1 MNKKT
6 TAKALLATMGLT
18 VLMPA
23 ASALAA
29 TDINGHWCENIIE
42 KWEKNNLIAGYEDG
56 TFRPDQP
63 ITRAEF
69 VSLVNRYLGYTAAKT
84 ISFSDVSAGDWYANQ
99 VAIAVNAGYVGGFED
114 NTFRPGDNITRAQ
127 TASIIARL
135 TGLSNNA
142 AESYKFADAH
152 RNPEWAKGAIGAVA
166 AKGYM
171 IGDEKNNFDA
181 PDPLTRA
188 EAVAILDRL
197 SFLLDGGK
205 TDTNKPV
212 AGGGGGGSTAAK
224 VVEVAFAEDNNTKVT
239 EENGK
244 TVLTTEKETII
255 GGLKIET
262 VVNGTDDDIIVEGFD
277 AVTTVKEIPEGAEII
292 KVTLPKDA
300 AFTAG
305 GYEIK
310 LNKDIVKTG
319 EYTFTIA
326 DILGAIEENSEA
338 HAALTRYAKLKG
350 ENGNAYPLI
359 KCKHVDKEGNKDE
372 LEWTIDV
379 MTAAE
384 QEQVFSQLVV
394 TLKK

>member
-84 ISFSDVSAGDWYANQ
+84 ISFSDVAAGDWYANQ

-205 TDTNKPV
+205 TDTTKPV
-212 AGGGGGGSTAAK
+212 VGGGGGGS
-224 VVEVAFAEDNNTKVT
+224 VVDTSVVVPFDTKKNTKVDGNIIETKEDTKLGKLVIET
-239 EENGK
+239 EVDAQAE
-244 TVLTTEKETII
+244 ETIEN
-255 GGLKIET
+255 KAT
-262 VVNGTDDDIIVEGFD
+262 
-277 AVTTVKEIPEGAEII
+277 TTVKEIPDDVHIT
-292 KVTLPKDA
+292 KVTLPAGTEIWAYGQKIILKQAIEKD
-300 AFTAG
+300 
-305 GYEIK
+305 
-310 LNKDIVKTG
+310 LNDMKTG
-319 EYTFTIA
+319 EYSF
-326 DILGAIEENSEA
+326 DIKEIFLATRDDSPAYALLEA
-338 HAALTRYAKLKG
+338 KQNDGVTLIHCKQG
-350 ENGNAYPLI
+350 EQDGKSILN
-359 KCKHVDKEGNKDE
+359 
-372 LEWTIDV
+372 WTIKYMDEED
-379 MTAAE
+379 MAK
-384 QEQVFSQLVV
+384 VFSQLIV
-394 TLKK
+394 TLEKEKK

>member
-6 TAKALLATMGLT
+6 TAKTLLATMGLT

-29 TDINGHWCENIIE
+29 TDITGHWCENIIE
-42 KWEKNNLIAGYEDG
+42 KWETKGLIAGYEDG

-212 AGGGGGGSTAAK
+212 AGGGGGGSTASN
-224 VVEVAFAEDNNTKVT
+224 VVEVAFDTNDNTTVT
-239 EENGK
+239 EGADNYIIQ
-244 TVLTTEKETII
+244 TNDTTKLGNLLIVTE
-255 GGLKIET
+255 
-262 VVNGTDDDIIVEGFD
+262 VEGSGDQIITGTD
-277 AVTTVKEIPEGAEII
+277 AVTTVVETPDDVKIT
-292 KVTLPKDA
+292 KVTLPKNA
-300 AFTAG
+300 KFTAG
-305 GYEIK
+305 GY
-310 LNKDIVKTG
+310 DIVLTDKIEKTG
-319 EYTFTIA
+319 EYTFTIK
-326 DILGAIEENSEA
+326 DILGAIEAGSPA
-338 HAALTRYAKLKG
+338 HTALTTLAGLKEEG
-350 ENGNAYPLI
+350 ENYPLI
-359 KCKHVDKEGNKDE
+359 TCEQINANT
-372 LEWTIDV
+372 LEWNIDI

-384 QEQVFSQLVV
+384 QKSVFSQLVV
-394 TLKK
+394 TLEKK